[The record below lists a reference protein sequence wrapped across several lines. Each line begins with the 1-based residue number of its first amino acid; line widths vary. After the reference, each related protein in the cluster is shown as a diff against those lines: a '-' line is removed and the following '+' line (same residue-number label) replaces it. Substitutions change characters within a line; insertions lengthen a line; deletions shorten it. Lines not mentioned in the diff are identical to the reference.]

1 MSPRDG
7 HSAMEVRQAGRRA
20 PPMAG
25 PPPCSATPDSA
36 PEGFATNE
44 VMAYWTGLAE
54 GPGSLHRGGLRGLFE
69 LLFGLRQKRPLANRR
84 LECIRRVT
92 ICLNC
97 RLDCLPF
104 EIERALG
111 EGVTSGQIETLK
123 RHIPN
128 RART

>member
-7 HSAMEVRQAGRRA
+7 HSAMEVRQAGRHA
-20 PPMAG
+20 PPLAG
-25 PPPCSATPDSA
+25 PPSHSATADSA
-36 PEGFATNE
+36 PEGFTTNE

-54 GPGSLHRGGLRGLFE
+54 EPGSLHRGGLSWLFE

-97 RLDCLPF
+97 RLDCLQV
-104 EIERALG
+104 EVERALG
-111 EGVTSGQIETLK
+111 EGVTSDQIEGLERCVDNRT
-123 RHIPN
+123 RH
-128 RART
+128 